1 MAISRF
7 RKTFAK
13 LDPTLYVPEKRN
25 LIPDI
30 TPLTNIAT
38 GMQSL
43 FDDVSIVQAPV
54 HINNDA
60 NDVQNRYLNPLKE
73 AKNNAVNVFSTSS
86 SLDGVK
92 ALRDIKKF
100 MIEAN
105 QPGGVAYNFK
115 ANAEAMSEWNKGL
128 KERLAKKDITQ
139 EVYNNYVSD
148 AIKFK
153 SYNDNGEYSTFQG
166 GQPASYVDLK
176 KMSDDIAGKYKA
188 DKNYTLQSNGI
199 YTHKVTNEIVD
210 LNTVYTG
217 IMQSI
222 FSDSNALSYIQ
233 DLQRIHGSDKAIKMV
248 TDMAYSSAD
257 AASYVNRDIT
267 MFSTDQ
273 LALHVAKKAIDKA
286 AEKQERLA
294 NGIDVPVTVKDAI
307 EGKIKLSSGAT
318 IEDEMKME
326 GSRVSNGFYKD
337 DKGNIYQRQT
347 NGRYRS
353 LTDDSVYDPSKEAE
367 KTKESNALASST
379 GAKSNPVTESRTAS
393 LLYYL
398 ASKENTSAKNLQPI
412 NIANLDSTK
421 DKKIID
427 FIEKEMT
434 GLREIAIELQKEKG
448 KDISVNELNARAFQQ
463 FKSSQNAMLTEAV
476 KMVTFDEKGELNGRT
491 PSEAAAYLSTIV
503 DKTTVYRRDKN
514 GNTKSVDDNVIAD
527 IAKELDNIQYKKNN
541 KEESKYKI
549 IGKFDEDSIFYPN
562 NYIVKDKKGNEYLIN
577 TATREQMDRAL
588 RSRPFIQ
595 AMERSGKSF
604 SFPSIPPLVGVS
616 MQNLTDNSQ
625 STGMNIIPRGNYM
638 GETLDSNTKVGDVS
652 IIARPKFDNNN
663 NVLNYGQGS
672 DLVIKFTE
680 QIFNPQ
686 TQKFTKGDDY
696 MLAIGNSNYT
706 VLKEILANQ

>member
-30 TPLTNIAT
+30 TPLTTIAT

-43 FDDVSIVQAPV
+43 FDDVSVIQPPV
-54 HINNDA
+54 HLNNDA
-60 NDVQNRYLNPLKE
+60 NDVQSKYLNPIKE
-73 AKNNAVNVFSTSS
+73 AKDKALETFTNNN
-86 SLDGVK
+86 SLEGVK
-92 ALRDIKKF
+92 ELRDIKKF

-115 ANAEAMSEWNKGL
+115 ANAEASSKWNEDL
-128 KERLAKKDITQ
+128 KSRLAKGDITRD
-139 EVYNNYVSD
+139 VYNSYVTD
-148 AIKFK
+148 ASKFK
-153 SYNDNGEYSTFQG
+153 SYNDDGEYSTFQG

-176 KMSDDIAGKYKA
+176 KMFDDSAGKYKA

-199 YTHKVTNEIVD
+199 YTHKITNEIVD
-210 LNTVYTG
+210 LKTVYAG
-217 IMQSI
+217 LMQSVMADTKA
-222 FSDSNALSYIQ
+222 FSYIQ
-233 DLQRIHGSDKAIKMV
+233 DLQRVYGTEKAMKMV
-248 TDMAYSSAD
+248 NDMAYSSAD
-257 AASYVNRDIT
+257 AAAHVNRDIS

-294 NGIDVPVTVKDAI
+294 NGIDVPVTVKEGI

-326 GSRVSNGFYKD
+326 GSKVSNGFYKD

-347 NGRYRS
+347 NGKYRS

-367 KTKESNALASST
+367 KLKESTPLASST
-379 GAKSNPVTESRTAS
+379 GSKSSVKIKSVIPIVGFVSPE
-393 LLYYL
+393 
-398 ASKENTSAKNLQPI
+398 ENTSAKNLQPI
-412 NIANLDSTK
+412 NIANLDNAK

-427 FIEKEMT
+427 FIEKEMP
-434 GLREIAIELQKEKG
+434 GLRETAINLQKEKG
-448 KDISVNELNARAFQQ
+448 KDISVNELNARAVQNYRA
-463 FKSSQNAMLTEAV
+463 SQNAMLTEAV
-476 KMVTFDEKGELNGRT
+476 TMVTFDEKGELNGRT

-514 GNTKSVDDNVIAD
+514 GSTKPVNDNVIAD
-527 IAKELDNIQYKKNN
+527 LAKELDNLQYKKDN

-562 NYIVKDKKGNEYLIN
+562 NYIVKDRQGNEYLIN
-577 TATREQMDRAL
+577 TATPEQMNRSL

-595 AMERSGKSF
+595 AMETPGKAIPF
-604 SFPSIPPLVGVS
+604 RTVPPLVGVS
-616 MQNLTDNSQ
+616 AQNLSNGKQ
-625 STGMNIIPRGNYM
+625 LTGMTIIPTDSYRG
-638 GETLDSNTKVGDVS
+638 GFVDDNTMVGDVS
-652 IIARPKFDNNN
+652 IIAQPKFNDNNGM
-663 NVLNYGQGS
+663 LNYGKGS
-672 DLVIKFTE
+672 DLVVKFTE
-680 QIFNPQ
+680 RIINPQ
-686 TQKFTKGDDY
+686 TGESTKGNDY
-696 MLAIGNSNYT
+696 MLALGNSSYT
-706 VLKEILANQ
+706 SLKEILKNQ